1 MKIDESIL
9 SMCLY
14 FTSNRFAR
22 YMTKI
27 AEEAFAKI
35 NLSPTYVY
43 LLVIVNQYP
52 GITQKELC
60 EKLSIAPST
69 STRFIDKLEKLDL
82 VYRRLEWKETHIH
95 LTEKGMQLTEEID
108 ECFDEFRKLYTS
120 ILGEEKSDALAKALY
135 DANEV
140 LKKEKF

>member
-1 MKIDESIL
+1 MKVDESIL

-22 YMTKI
+22 YMTKL
-27 AEEAFAKI
+27 AEKAFAKI

-43 LLVIVNQYP
+43 LLVVVNQYP

-69 STRFIDKLEKLDL
+69 STRFIDKLEKLNL
-82 VYRRLEWKETHIH
+82 VYRRLEGKETHIH
-95 LTEKGMQLTEEID
+95 LTEKGIRLSEEID
-108 ECFDEFRKLYTS
+108 ECFVEFNKQYTS
-120 ILGEEKSDALAKALY
+120 ILGEEK
-135 DANEV
+135 V
-140 LKKEKF
+140 MI